1 MFFVCQEAWWRWRVL
16 LRTSAQILPSIAA
29 SARSMKSMESRK
41 WGQKDKH
48 QLIAKTCPF
57 ISGAG

>member
-1 MFFVCQEAWWRWRVL
+1 VALASFAENVRA
-16 LRTSAQILPSIAA
+16 ILPSIAA